1 MALGGSPPEVS
12 QVGSWSFTMTNERLE
27 GGLFTERAEALRR
40 GEAPGFPAWRRR
52 TTMQITRFGAL
63 MLST

>member
-1 MALGGSPPEVS
+1 
-12 QVGSWSFTMTNERLE
+12 MTNERLE